1 MAERQP
7 PDWAAVAALALTGAV
22 VVLEP
27 ITGVTSLLARLA
39 AIGAFGTADAQVRKV
54 TSKVAQLEE
63 RIAALEHL
71 HVPYRRI
78 SGAPVQVLALC
89 VMRESEALFN
99 HVAAP
104 EAQETLG
111 LDVHQCREAIED
123 LCDFGLLKA
132 TPVISALSYHNLF
145 LTGSGY
151 VAAAPSVLPDVDV
164 GDELSSVISQLSA
177 IKPDRPQLRVA
188 QLLEATGIPAPRLEL
203 MLKALVERGLIQGH
217 GPGSPGQGSYF
228 TVMLTNDG
236 RRFLRDASGGAA

>member
-1 MAERQP
+1 MVDRHS
-7 PDWAAVAALALTGAV
+7 PDWAAVTALALTGAV

-39 AIGAFGTADAQVRKV
+39 ALGAFGAADAQVRQV
-54 TSKVAQLEE
+54 TSKVAHLKE
-63 RIAALEHL
+63 RIEALEQL

-78 SGAPVQVLALC
+78 SGAPVQLLALC

-99 HVAAP
+99 HVLAS
-104 EAQETLG
+104 EAQVALG

-132 TPVISALSYHNLF
+132 TPVMSALSYHNLF

-151 VAAAPSVLPDVDV
+151 VAAAPSVLPEVDV
-164 GDELSSVISQLSA
+164 GAELSQVISHLSA
-177 IKPDRPQLRVA
+177 IKPDQPQLRVA
-188 QLLEATGIPAPRLEL
+188 QLLESTGVAAPRLEL

-236 RRFLRDASGGAA
+236 RRFLRDAAGGAA